1 MGNIVSYKILSCVSF
16 VYFLFILT
24 TVIQILFFFETYLI
38 CIIITPF
45 FVVASMHFLL
55 FVFRKDRTKIRE
67 INTIRV
73 TLPFLISITSS
84 LLFYFSRILYR
95 IDFPYSEF
103 FLAFILIFVVY
114 IFDLI
119 MLAFNCL
126 IKFITKRH
134 YS

>member
-24 TVIQILFFFETYLI
+24 TVIQILFFFETYLN
-38 CIIITPF
+38 CIIIAPF
-45 FVVASMHFLL
+45 FVVASMHCLL

-95 IDFPYSEF
+95 IDFLYSEF

>member
-55 FVFRKDRTKIRE
+55 FVFRKDRTKTSE

-73 TLPFLISITSS
+73 TLPFVISITSS
-84 LLFYFSRILYR
+84 LLFYFCRILYG
-95 IDFPYSEF
+95 IDLPYFEF

-119 MLAFNCL
+119 ILAFNYP
-126 IKFITKRH
+126 IKFIIKRH
-134 YS
+134 YP